1 VTILASRL
9 SSAAAAGQILVNQR
23 LYAAVEDIV
32 DGERT
37 DELDLKGYARPI
49 AAWSVTQARRARS

>member
-1 VTILASRL
+1 MTILASRL
-9 SSAAAAGQILVNQR
+9 SSAAGAGQILVNQR

-37 DELDLKGYARPI
+37 DELDLKGYARPTV
-49 AAWSVTQARRARS
+49 AWIVQARGVRS